1 MIIPAHERVTYHE
14 FLDSDSRS
22 GLIPDRIYQEQLLP
36 FEQKMV
42 NILDFGCGHGHVALL
57 AAKLFEKKPNISVYG
72 CDYQEDLLDEFW
84 SRVSLSKLKRV
95 TPFFLPNISKIH
107 LPAWLPPLHVIC
119 FSFSLSC
126 VENFK
131 DVLSSL
137 KAKLLPDSTLI
148 IIDWQKD
155 VKDAQLES
163 HFGRKNRI
171 TYQDVLASLQETG
184 YTTELEDN
192 SNGSY
197 FLLRARNA
205 L

>member
-1 MIIPAHERVTYHE
+1 MIIPAHERVTYHD
-14 FLDSDSRS
+14 FLDSDNRA
-22 GLIPDRIYQEQLLP
+22 GLVPDRIYQEQFLL

-57 AAKLFEKKPNISVYG
+57 AARLFERKPNIAVYG

-84 SRVSLSKLKRV
+84 SRVSVSKLKRV

-126 VENFK
+126 VENFT
-131 DVLSSL
+131 DVLISL
-137 KAKLLPDSTLI
+137 KAKLSPNSTLI

-155 VKDAQLES
+155 VKDAELEN

-171 TYQDVLASLQETG
+171 AYQDVRTALQEAG
-184 YTTELEDN
+184 YITEFDDH
-192 SNGSY
+192 SNASY